1 MQKHGSSGFI
11 FHHRNVFSD
20 RAWRSRI
27 TRYARGPD
35 GLAPAYQ
42 LIQDEARNRSYS
54 SRRYSAH
61 KNVTDFFTPAPAERL
76 HHPLR
81 LSLEMGFK

>member
-1 MQKHGSSGFI
+1 MADVEPEEGEQFTEI
-11 FHHRNVFSD
+11 FF
-20 RAWRSRI
+20 
-27 TRYARGPD
+27 
-35 GLAPAYQ
+35 
-42 LIQDEARNRSYS
+42 
-54 SRRYSAH
+54 H

>member
-1 MQKHGSSGFI
+1 VAIKDHEI
-11 FHHRNVFSD
+11 
-20 RAWRSRI
+20 RARPR
-27 TRYARGPD
+27 RLGA
-35 GLAPAYQ
+35 GLPAYSG
-42 LIQDEARNRSYS
+42 RSAES
-54 SRRYSAH
+54 LVQFTEIFFH